1 MTARDE
7 VVIRA
12 SALSGYPD
20 CPRRGA
26 ARLFWRE
33 IAGAGFEL
41 RRTARGIGAVIGTA
55 VHRAA
60 ELTLR
65 EKATSG
71 RLPPLTL
78 AEDAAFDGV
87 RNGLRDGDEVI
98 FDTTSPTRLAAET
111 QAIGMAGAY
120 RRIIAPDVE
129 PVLIEEPLEAEI
141 GPGLV
146 LAGRP
151 DLVAREPGKIRDLK
165 TTTRPG
171 GSHAPQIGAYSLLAR
186 SHGLDIE
193 AAAIDEARRVPIGKP
208 QPDPTSRTV
217 PIAAAETAA
226 TNIIRHITADLDVFR
241 HGDPARHIERG
252 DPWAFVANP
261 NSMLCA
267 AKYCPAWGTEFCREW
282 QEK

>member
-1 MTARDE
+1 MNE
-7 VVIRA
+7 VVIRP
-12 SALSGYPD
+12 SALPSYSD

-33 IAGAGFEL
+33 IAAAGFEL
-41 RRTARGIGAVIGTA
+41 RRTARGIGAVVGTA

-60 ELTLR
+60 ELVLR
-65 EKATSG
+65 EKLASG
-71 RLPPLTL
+71 RLPPPSL
-78 AEDAAFDGV
+78 AEDAAYDGV
-87 RNGLRDGDEVI
+87 RTALREGDEI
-98 FDTTSPTRLAAET
+98 TFDTTSPTRLAAET
-111 QAIGMAGAY
+111 QAPGLA
-120 RRIIAPDVE
+120 RSWHRIVAPEIEPIA
-129 PVLIEEPLEAEI
+129 IEERLEARI

-146 LAGRP
+146 LSGTP
-151 DLVAREPGKIRDLK
+151 DLICREPGKIRDLK
-165 TTTRPG
+165 TATRPG

-193 AAAIDEARRVPIGKP
+193 AAAIDEARRVPVGKP

-261 NSMLCA
+261 NSILCA
-267 AKYCPAWGTEFCREW
+267 QKYCPAHGTNFCKEW
-282 QEK
+282 QAK